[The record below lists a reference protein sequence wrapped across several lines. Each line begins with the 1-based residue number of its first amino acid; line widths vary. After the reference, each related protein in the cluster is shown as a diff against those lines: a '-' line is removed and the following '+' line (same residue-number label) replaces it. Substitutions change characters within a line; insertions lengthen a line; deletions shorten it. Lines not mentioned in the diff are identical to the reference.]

1 MIVYAWTHARAR
13 THKHLQIHTQLIY
26 GGFFCLLFLGI
37 NCWNPAFDVTPA
49 SLITGGIVTEFGVFK
64 PSELAEKLV
73 PIVMSLYLED
83 PDHVNTGPDPS

>member
-1 MIVYAWTHARAR
+1 M
-13 THKHLQIHTQLIY
+13 
-26 GGFFCLLFLGI
+26 FLGI

-73 PIVMSLYLED
+73 PIGMSLHLED

>member
-1 MIVYAWTHARAR
+1 MDAR
-13 THKHLQIHTQLIY
+13 TRTYASAFTNSYTINLW
-26 GGFFCLLFLGI
+26 GFFCLLFLGI

-73 PIVMSLYLED
+73 PIVMSLHLED

>member
-1 MIVYAWTHARAR
+1 MDAR
-13 THKHLQIHTQLIY
+13 TRTYASAFTNSYTINLW
-26 GGFFCLLFLGI
+26 GFVCLLFLGI

-73 PIVMSLYLED
+73 PIVMSLHLED

>member
-1 MIVYAWTHARAR
+1 MDAR
-13 THKHLQIHTQLIY
+13 TRTYASAFTNSYTINLWV
-26 GGFFCLLFLGI
+26 FFCLLFLGI

-73 PIVMSLYLED
+73 PIVMSLHLED

>member
-1 MIVYAWTHARAR
+1 MHGRTHAHVRISIY
-13 THKHLQIHTQLIY
+13 KFIHNLW
-26 GGFFCLLFLGI
+26 GFFCLLFLGI

-73 PIVMSLYLED
+73 PIVMSLHLED